1 MYGLMNFTFLVGGAL
16 MPHLALGMVI
26 AVFAVFVFAISAL
39 VPSRNLLLATAGLV
53 SVLFAG
59 GAGISFMPRRCGS
72 AFCQEHTARGREEC
86 LQYIGDR
93 GFAQIAASL
102 SRNAI

>member
-1 MYGLMNFTFLVGGAL
+1 

-53 SVLFAG
+53 SVLFA
-59 GAGISFMPRRCGS
+59 
-72 AFCQEHTARGREEC
+72 
-86 LQYIGDR
+86 
-93 GFAQIAASL
+93 
-102 SRNAI
+102 